1 MGKAAATRLTLFI
14 TSRLA
19 RPTTAFCSMMAVG
32 KRSQVAASITGT
44 EG

>member
-1 MGKAAATRLTLFI
+1 MFI
-14 TSRLA
+14 TKRLA

-32 KRSQVAASITGT
+32 SRADHAASITGT